1 MKPNKK
7 HIIIGASIFTALT
20 ILTLLISWGL
30 GLFSNSGLSV
40 DMRNILLESA
50 VSDRVN
56 EKVKMSYEE
65 NLPKEQYGLGEV
77 SFIDCESNV
86 VFELAKYPVSDYNEE
101 TLKDNKFIDSIITN
115 EIGNITLTVYIK
127 GANVTFDQYKN
138 YAYDA
143 VTIVKSEL
151 GYKPAFMQLI
161 YYRAP
166 ALNETTEIMQYE
178 SHVYMYVFDYDE
190 KSFINST
197 NVNFIVE
204 VTGKL
209 AKQAKLYKIV
219 KTIYTVT
226 LTCTIIGLT
235 ALFIVRTYKKNKKE
249 KEKATRI
256 AARKL
261 QEEDRIL
268 KEQENSEIKS

>member
-65 NLPKEQYGLGEV
+65 NLPKEQYGLGAV
-77 SFIDCESNV
+77 SIIDCESNV
-86 VFELAKYPVSDYNEE
+86 VFELSKYPVSDYNEE
-101 TLKDNKFIDSIITN
+101 TLLNTAILDEIIKN

-127 GANVTFDQYKN
+127 GANITFDQYKN
-138 YAYDA
+138 YAYYA
-143 VTIVKSEL
+143 VSIIKTEL
-151 GYKPAFMQLI
+151 EYKPAFMQLI

-166 ALNETTEIMQYE
+166 ALNETTEVMQYE
-178 SHVYMYVFDYDE
+178 SHVYMYVFDYNE
-190 KSFINST
+190 RSFINST

-209 AKQAKLYKIV
+209 AKQAKLYKII
-219 KTIYTVT
+219 KTIYIVT
-226 LTCTIIGLT
+226 LTITIIGLT
-235 ALFIVRTYKKNKKE
+235 ALFIVRTHKKNIKE
-249 KEKATRI
+249 KEKAARI